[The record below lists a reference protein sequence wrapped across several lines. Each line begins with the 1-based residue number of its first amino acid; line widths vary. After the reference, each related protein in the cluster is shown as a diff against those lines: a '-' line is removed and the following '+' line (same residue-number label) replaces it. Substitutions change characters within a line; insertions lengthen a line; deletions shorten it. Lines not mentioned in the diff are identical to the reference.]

1 MRLEE
6 PLKPG
11 CAGFSATWRQTDQMR
26 ILVVEDD
33 ELTARALERG
43 LAAEGYAV
51 EVASDGVDGLHRAR
65 ELSYDAMILDLMLP
79 GISGQAVC
87 SELRAAGRD
96 LPVLMLTALGD
107 PAGHAAGLDIGA
119 DDYIVKPFAFPVL
132 LAHLRA
138 LLRRGP
144 ARLPAV
150 LRNGPLTLDP
160 ARHACTKDGRA
171 LDLTPRE
178 FAVLRYLMSHVA
190 ATVSKQELLDH
201 VWGENDAADYNVVQ
215 VYVSSLRR
223 KIDGEGDGSLIETV
237 RGIGYRMAGGT

>member
-1 MRLEE
+1 
-6 PLKPG
+6 
-11 CAGFSATWRQTDQMR
+11 MR

-33 ELTARALERG
+33 GLLASALERG

-51 EVASDGVDGLHRAR
+51 EVARDGVDGLHRAR
-65 ELSYDAMILDLMLP
+65 EFSYDAVILDLMLP
-79 GISGQAVC
+79 GISGLSVC
-87 SELRAAGRD
+87 TELRAAGRD

-107 PAGHAAGLDIGA
+107 PADHAAGLDIGA
-119 DDYIVKPFAFPVL
+119 DDYIVKPFTFPVL

-150 LRNGPLTLDP
+150 LRSGGLALDP
-160 ARHACTKDGRA
+160 ARHACTRDGCV

-178 FAVLRYLMSHVA
+178 FAVLRYLMSHA
-190 ATVSKQELLDH
+190 GATVSKQELLDH
-201 VWGENDAADYNVVQ
+201 VWGENDSADHNVVQ

-223 KIDGEGDGSLIETV
+223 KVDRDGSPSLIETV
-237 RGIGYRMAGGT
+237 RGVGYRMRDGA

>member
-1 MRLEE
+1 
-6 PLKPG
+6 
-11 CAGFSATWRQTDQMR
+11 MR

-33 ELTARALERG
+33 ELTASALERG

-51 EVASDGVDGLHRAR
+51 EVATDGIDGLHRAK
-65 ELSYDAMILDLMLP
+65 EFSYDAMILDLMLP
-79 GISGQAVC
+79 GISGLAVC

-107 PAGHAAGLDIGA
+107 PADHTAGLDIGA
-119 DDYIVKPFAFPVL
+119 DDYIVKPFKFPVL

-150 LRNGPLTLDP
+150 LRIGGLTLDP
-160 ARHACTKDGRA
+160 ARHVCTRDGSV

-178 FAVLRYLMSHVA
+178 FAVLRYLMSHA
-190 ATVSKQELLDH
+190 GATITKQELLDH
-201 VWGENDAADYNVVQ
+201 VWGENDAADHNVVQ

-223 KIDGEGDGSLIETV
+223 KIDSAGSVPLIDTV
-237 RGIGYRMAGGT
+237 WGIGYRMRDDA

>member
-1 MRLEE
+1 
-6 PLKPG
+6 
-11 CAGFSATWRQTDQMR
+11 MR

-33 ELTARALERG
+33 ELTASALERG
-43 LAAEGYAV
+43 LRAEGYAV
-51 EVASDGVDGLHRAR
+51 EVARDGVDGLHRAR

-107 PAGHAAGLDIGA
+107 PAGHAAGLDAGA
-119 DDYIVKPFAFPVL
+119 DDYIVKPFSFPVL

-150 LRNGPLTLDP
+150 LRNGGLALDP
-160 ARHACTKDGRA
+160 ARHACTKDGRV

-178 FAVLRYLMSHVA
+178 FAVLRYLMSNPG
-190 ATVSKQELLDH
+190 ATVTKQEILDH
-201 VWGENDAADYNVVQ
+201 VWGDNDCADHNVVQ

-223 KIDGEGDGSLIETV
+223 KTDSEGSASHIQTV
-237 RGIGYRMAGGT
+237 RGVGYRMRDDA

>member
-1 MRLEE
+1 MRFEE
-6 PLKPG
+6 PLKP
-11 CAGFSATWRQTDQMR
+11 AGTAFSGIRRQTGYMR

-33 ELTARALERG
+33 GLTASALERG

-51 EVASDGVDGLHRAR
+51 EVASDGIDGLHRAR
-65 ELSYDAMILDLMLP
+65 EFSYDAMILDLMLP
-79 GISGQAVC
+79 GISGLAVC

-107 PAGHAAGLDIGA
+107 PADHTAGLDIGA
-119 DDYIVKPFAFPVL
+119 DDYIVKPFKFPVL

-150 LRNGPLTLDP
+150 LRNGGLALDP
-160 ARHACTKDGRA
+160 ASHVCTKDGCI

-178 FAVLRYLMSHVA
+178 FAVLRYLMSHA
-190 ATVSKQELLDH
+190 GTAVSKQELLDH
-201 VWGENDAADYNVVQ
+201 VWGENDSADHNIVQ

-223 KIDGEGDGSLIETV
+223 KIGSEGPGSLIETV
-237 RGIGYRMAGGT
+237 RGVGYRMRGGT

>member
-1 MRLEE
+1 
-6 PLKPG
+6 
-11 CAGFSATWRQTDQMR
+11 MR

-33 ELTARALERG
+33 ELMASALQRG
-43 LAAEGYAV
+43 LSAEGYAV
-51 EVASDGVDGLHRAR
+51 ELARDGVDGLHRAR
-65 ELSYDAMILDLMLP
+65 EFGYDAMILDVMLP
-79 GISGQAVC
+79 GISGLAVC

-107 PAGHAAGLDIGA
+107 PADHTAGLDIGA
-119 DDYIVKPFAFPVL
+119 DDYIVKPFKFPVL

-150 LRNGPLTLDP
+150 LRIAGLALDP
-160 ARHACTKDGRA
+160 ARHVCTLDGSV

-178 FAVLRYLMSHVA
+178 FAVLRYLMA
-190 ATVSKQELLDH
+190 QAGTTVTKQELLDH
-201 VWGENDAADYNVVQ
+201 VWGENDAADHNVVQ

-223 KIDGEGDGSLIETV
+223 KLDAGDATTLIETV
-237 RGIGYRMAGGT
+237 RGVGYRMGGS

>member
-1 MRLEE
+1 
-6 PLKPG
+6 
-11 CAGFSATWRQTDQMR
+11 MR

-33 ELTARALERG
+33 ELTASALERG

-51 EVASDGVDGLHRAR
+51 EVARDGVDGLHRAK
-65 ELSYDAMILDLMLP
+65 EFSYDVMILDLMLP
-79 GISGQAVC
+79 GISGLAVC

-107 PAGHAAGLDIGA
+107 PADHTAGLDIGA
-119 DDYIVKPFAFPVL
+119 DDYIVKPFKFPVL

-150 LRNGPLTLDP
+150 LRNGGLALDP
-160 ARHACTKDGRA
+160 ARHVCTRDGYV

-178 FAVLRYLMSHVA
+178 FAVLRYLMSHAGA
-190 ATVSKQELLDH
+190 AVSKQELLDH
-201 VWGENDAADYNVVQ
+201 VWGENDSADYNVVQ

-223 KIDGEGDGSLIETV
+223 KLDSGTSGPLIETV
-237 RGIGYRMAGGT
+237 WGIGYRMRDDT

>member
-1 MRLEE
+1 
-6 PLKPG
+6 
-11 CAGFSATWRQTDQMR
+11 MR

-33 ELTARALERG
+33 DLTARALERG

-51 EVASDGVDGLHRAR
+51 EVARDGIDGLHRAR
-65 ELSYDAMILDLMLP
+65 EFSYDAMILDLMLP

-87 SELRAAGRD
+87 SELRAAGRG

-107 PAGHAAGLDIGA
+107 PADHAAALDIGA
-119 DDYIVKPFAFPVL
+119 DDYIVKPFKFPVL

-150 LRNGPLTLDP
+150 LRNGELTLDP
-160 ARHACTKDGRA
+160 ARHVCTKGGCV
-171 LDLTPRE
+171 LELTPRE
-178 FAVLRYLMSHVA
+178 FAVLRYLMSHA
-190 ATVSKQELLDH
+190 GATVSKQELLDH
-201 VWGENDAADYNVVQ
+201 VWGENDAADHNVVQ

-223 KIDGEGDGSLIETV
+223 KVDSEGPSSLIETV
-237 RGIGYRMAGGT
+237 RGIGYRMRGGT

>member
-1 MRLEE
+1 
-6 PLKPG
+6 
-11 CAGFSATWRQTDQMR
+11 MR

-33 ELTARALERG
+33 ELTASALERG

-51 EVASDGVDGLHRAR
+51 EVASDGIDALHRAR
-65 ELSYDAMILDLMLP
+65 EFSYDAMILDLMLP
-79 GISGQAVC
+79 GISGLAVC

-107 PAGHAAGLDIGA
+107 PADHTAGLDIGA
-119 DDYIVKPFAFPVL
+119 DDYIVKPFKFPVL

-150 LRNGPLTLDP
+150 LRNGGLALDP
-160 ARHACTKDGRA
+160 ARHVCTLDGRL

-178 FAVLRYLMSHVA
+178 FAVLRYLMSHPGT
-190 ATVSKQELLDH
+190 TVGKQELLDH
-201 VWGENDAADYNVVQ
+201 VWGENDAADHNVVQ

-223 KIDGEGDGSLIETV
+223 KVDTGGSGPLIETV
-237 RGIGYRMAGGT
+237 WGVGYRMRDDT

>member
-1 MRLEE
+1 
-6 PLKPG
+6 
-11 CAGFSATWRQTDQMR
+11 MR

-33 ELTARALERG
+33 ELTASALERG

-51 EVASDGVDGLHRAR
+51 EVASDGIDGLHRAK
-65 ELSYDAMILDLMLP
+65 EFAYDAMILDLMLP
-79 GISGQAVC
+79 GISGLAVC

-107 PAGHAAGLDIGA
+107 PADHTAGLDIGA
-119 DDYIVKPFAFPVL
+119 DDYIVKPFKFPVL

-150 LRNGPLTLDP
+150 LVNASLALDP
-160 ARHACTKDGRA
+160 ARHVCTQAGRV

-178 FAVLRYLMSHVA
+178 FAVLRYLMSHA
-190 ATVSKQELLDH
+190 GTTVSKQELLDH
-201 VWGENDAADYNVVQ
+201 VWGENDSADHNVVQ

-223 KIDGEGDGSLIETV
+223 KLDSDGASSLIETV
-237 RGIGYRMAGGT
+237 WGVGYRMRDDT

>member
-1 MRLEE
+1 
-6 PLKPG
+6 
-11 CAGFSATWRQTDQMR
+11 MR

-33 ELTARALERG
+33 GLLASALERG

-51 EVASDGVDGLHRAR
+51 EVAGDGVDGLHRAR
-65 ELSYDAMILDLMLP
+65 EFSYDAMILDLMLP
-79 GISGQAVC
+79 GISGLSVC
-87 SELRAAGRD
+87 TELRAAGRD

-107 PAGHAAGLDIGA
+107 PADHAAGLDTGA
-119 DDYIVKPFAFPVL
+119 DDYIVKPFTFPVL

-150 LRNGPLTLDP
+150 LRSGGLALDP
-160 ARHACTKDGRA
+160 ARHVCTRDGCV

-178 FAVLRYLMSHVA
+178 FAVLRYLMSHA
-190 ATVSKQELLDH
+190 GATVSKQELLDH
-201 VWGENDAADYNVVQ
+201 VWGENDSADHNVVQ

-223 KIDGEGDGSLIETV
+223 KVDRDGSPSLIETV
-237 RGIGYRMAGGT
+237 RGIGYRMRDGA

>member
-1 MRLEE
+1 
-6 PLKPG
+6 
-11 CAGFSATWRQTDQMR
+11 MR

-33 ELTARALERG
+33 ELTAGALERG

-51 EVASDGVDGLHRAR
+51 EVARDGIDGLHRAR
-65 ELSYDAMILDLMLP
+65 EFGYDAMILDLMLP
-79 GISGQAVC
+79 GVSGLAVC

-107 PAGHAAGLDIGA
+107 PGDHTAGLDIGA
-119 DDYIVKPFAFPVL
+119 DDYIVKPFSFPVL

-150 LRNGPLTLDP
+150 LRTGDLALDP
-160 ARHACTKDGRA
+160 ARHSCTKEGRV

-178 FAVLRYLMSHVA
+178 FAVLRYLMAHA
-190 ATVSKQELLDH
+190 GTTVSKQELLDH
-201 VWGENDAADYNVVQ
+201 VWGENDCADYNVVQ

-223 KIDGEGDGSLIETV
+223 KTDNGGADSLIETV
-237 RGIGYRMAGGT
+237 RGVGYRMRDEA